1 MPQNSATVT
10 HAVKLIR
17 EKKKKK
23 KKATCYFYTMKLPKD
38 KQFKDEGYI
47 TLLVLLYYFSILVIL
62 FFHNKVQF
70 RRSNSDG
77 PRTTFHSV

>member
-17 EKKKKK
+17 EKKKK

-47 TLLVLLYYFSILVIL
+47 TLLVLLYYFSTLVIL

>member
-1 MPQNSATVT
+1 MPQNCDCYTCSKVD
-10 HAVKLIR
+10 
-17 EKKKKK
+17 KKRKRKE

-47 TLLVLLYYFSILVIL
+47 TLLVLLYYFFTVVIL

-70 RRSNSDG
+70 RRSISDG